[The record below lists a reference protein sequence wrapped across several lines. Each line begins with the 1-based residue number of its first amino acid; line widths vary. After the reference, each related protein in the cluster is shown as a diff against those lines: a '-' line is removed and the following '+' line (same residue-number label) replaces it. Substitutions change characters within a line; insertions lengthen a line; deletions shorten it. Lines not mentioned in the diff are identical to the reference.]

1 MRYLPTLNIWK
12 PSIHNAIRNGQIKLQ
27 RGQWLRCGTEG
38 KRCRFVG
45 FLNDRSIW
53 VTHWQGTPEKT
64 NAKFLSAV
72 KNYTIRAERASNAK
86 I

>member
-12 PSIHNAIRNGQIKLQ
+12 PSIQNAIKSGQIKLQ
-27 RGQWLRCGTEG
+27 RGQWLRCGTSG

-45 FLNDRSIW
+45 FLNDHSLW

-64 NAKFLSAV
+64 NTKFLSAV
-72 KNYTIRAERASNAK
+72 ECYTARAAR
-86 I
+86 

>member
-27 RGQWLRCGTEG
+27 RGQWLRCGSEG

-53 VTHWQGTPEKT
+53 VAHWQGSSKAT
-64 NAKFLSAV
+64 NSHFLNCVDA
-72 KNYTIRAERASNAK
+72 YTARA
-86 I
+86 IL